1 MDYDSQVDHGLLA
14 AKRGRFIMRHG
25 KGDVHGWGVRRAVN
39 VLSAFAFIYV
49 AIETLAG
56 LLGAKVVLP
65 ALFPHASKAELNG
78 HLGDWAVVASVV
90 LALLFALISQWPVI
104 VGRERHGQDQVR
116 WVTARRF
123 SLLALIIALACF
135 FLSQLV
141 AGVADSGLRTVLSG
155 TGLHPPA
162 ASGDGSLD
170 TPIMLFYGILLGPFA
185 EELVFRGVIMNG
197 LRRFGRVFAIITS
210 SLLFGFMHGSLVQGL
225 FGFIS
230 GLVLGYLAMEYGL
243 VWSLLVHML
252 NNVFSSGLLAKYM
265 PLAPEVIRIGL
276 GLLMMLVLLIGVV
289 GLLLKLRALRDY
301 CRINCAPKGI
311 YASWRAPWF
320 LLFCLACLL
329 MALSEFVPG
338 LG

>member
-1 MDYDSQVDHGLLA
+1 
-14 AKRGRFIMRHG
+14 MRHSS
-25 KGDVHGWGVRRAVN
+25 GDVHDWGVRRAVN
-39 VLSAFAFIYV
+39 ALSAFAFIYV

-56 LLGAKVVLP
+56 LLGGKVVLP
-65 ALFPHASKAELNG
+65 ALFSHASKEQYNG
-78 HLGDWAVVASVV
+78 PLGDWTVVTSVV

-104 VGRERHGQDQVR
+104 VGHERHGQDQVR

-141 AGVADSGLRTVLSG
+141 ASAANSGLNAILSG
-155 TGLHPPA
+155 TGLHPPTTPD
-162 ASGDGSLD
+162 DGGME

-252 NNVFSSGLLAKYM
+252 NNAFSSGLLAKYM
-265 PLAPEVIRIGL
+265 PLAPEVVRIGL
-276 GLLMMLVLLIGVV
+276 GLSLIH
-289 GLLLKLRALRDY
+289 
-301 CRINCAPKGI
+301 I
-311 YASWRAPWF
+311 
-320 LLFCLACLL
+320 
-329 MALSEFVPG
+329 
-338 LG
+338 

>member
-1 MDYDSQVDHGLLA
+1 
-14 AKRGRFIMRHG
+14 MRHSSG
-25 KGDVHGWGVRRAVN
+25 GVHNWGVRQAVN
-39 VLSAFAFIYV
+39 ALSAFAFIYV

-56 LLGAKVVLP
+56 LLGGKVVLP
-65 ALFPHASKAELNG
+65 ALFPHASKEQYNG
-78 HLGDWAVVASVV
+78 PLSDWTVVISVV

-104 VGRERHGQDQVR
+104 VGHQRHGQDQVR
-116 WVTARRF
+116 WITARRF
-123 SLLALIIALACF
+123 SPLALIIALACF

-141 AGVADSGLRTVLSG
+141 AGAANSGLSAILSG
-155 TGLHPPA
+155 TGLHPPT
-162 ASGDGSLD
+162 ASDDGGVD

-252 NNVFSSGLLAKYM
+252 NNAFSSGLLAKYM
-265 PLAPEVIRIGL
+265 SLAPEVVRIGL
-276 GLLMMLVLLIGVV
+276 GLFMILVLLIGVV
-289 GLLLKLRALRDY
+289 GLLFKIRALRDY
-301 CRINCAPKGI
+301 CRSNRAPKGI
-311 YASWRAPWF
+311 YASWKAPWL

-338 LG
+338 LA

>member
-1 MDYDSQVDHGLLA
+1 
-14 AKRGRFIMRHG
+14 MRHSS
-25 KGDVHGWGVRRAVN
+25 GDVHDWGVRRAVN
-39 VLSAFAFIYV
+39 ALSAFAFIYV

-56 LLGAKVVLP
+56 LLGGKVVLP
-65 ALFPHASKAELNG
+65 ALFPHASKAQLNG
-78 HLGDWAVVASVV
+78 PLSDWTVVIAVV

-141 AGVADSGLRTVLSG
+141 ASAANSGLSAILSG

-162 ASGDGSLD
+162 APDDGGGLE

-252 NNVFSSGLLAKYM
+252 NNAFSSGLLAKYM
-265 PLAPEVIRIGL
+265 PLAPEVVRIGL
-276 GLLMMLVLLIGVV
+276 GLLMILVLLIGVV
-289 GLLLKLRALRDY
+289 GLLFKIRTLRDY
-301 CRINCAPKGI
+301 CRGNRASKGI

-338 LG
+338 LA

>member
-1 MDYDSQVDHGLLA
+1 
-14 AKRGRFIMRHG
+14 MRHSS
-25 KGDVHGWGVRRAVN
+25 GDVHDWGVRRAVN
-39 VLSAFAFIYV
+39 ALSAFAFIYV
-49 AIETLAG
+49 AIETLVG
-56 LLGAKVVLP
+56 LLGGKVVLP
-65 ALFPHASKAELNG
+65 ALFPHASKAQLNG
-78 HLGDWAVVASVV
+78 PLGDWTVVTSVV

-104 VGRERHGQDQVR
+104 VGHERHGQDQVR

-141 AGVADSGLRTVLSG
+141 ASAADSGLGAILSG
-155 TGLHPPA
+155 TGLHPPTA
-162 ASGDGSLD
+162 PDDGGME
-170 TPIMLFYGILLGPFA
+170 TPIMLFYAILLGPFA

-252 NNVFSSGLLAKYM
+252 NNAFSSGLLAKYM
-265 PLAPEVIRIGL
+265 PLVPEVVRIGL
-276 GLLMMLVLLIGVV
+276 GLLMILVLLIGVV
-289 GLLLKLRALRDY
+289 GLLFKIRTLRDY
-301 CRINCAPKGI
+301 CRSNRAPKGI
-311 YASWRAPWF
+311 YASWSAPWF

-338 LG
+338 LA